1 VRHAIVGPSVLPQ
14 YRADAMLTKRF
25 GASST
30 PVGRVG
36 LTKSPWKMTSDQ
48 CGINPDQPVVTVRPW
63 RPGDRWCARNA
74 PEMMATTMP
83 GCVGEGGCLSA
94 AGFQA
99 RGEALAQQPQ
109 RRLPALSPC
118 DNLRCRRSS

>member
-1 VRHAIVGPSVLPQ
+1 MRHAIVGPSVLPQ

-25 GASST
+25 GASSP

-74 PEMMATTMP
+74 PEMVATTMP
-83 GCVGEGGCLSA
+83 GVRWEGWVLNGGRFSGA
-94 AGFQA
+94 W
-99 RGEALAQQPQ
+99 
-109 RRLPALSPC
+109 
-118 DNLRCRRSS
+118 